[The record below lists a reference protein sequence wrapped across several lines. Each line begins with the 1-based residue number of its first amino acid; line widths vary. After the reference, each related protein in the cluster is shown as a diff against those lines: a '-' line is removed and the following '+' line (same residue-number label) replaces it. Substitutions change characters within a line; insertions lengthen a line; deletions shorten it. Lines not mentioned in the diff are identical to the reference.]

1 MRIITGKYK
10 GRKLYTPKD
19 RHVRPTSDRVKEAIF
34 SMLGE
39 AIMDNRVLDLFAGTG
54 SLGLESLSRGASH
67 CVFVDN
73 NRESIQL
80 IKDNIAH
87 LGAARESTV
96 ISGDYRIALNQM
108 KDPFDLIFM
117 DPPYHVEEIEDILL
131 TIDKKGLLKE
141 KGAIVVERDHRH
153 TLPEEIGSYRT
164 VKSKK
169 YGMTRIT
176 FYQR

>member
-1 MRIITGKYK
+1 MRIITGKFK

-34 SMLGE
+34 SMLGDT
-39 AIMDNRVLDLFAGTG
+39 ITDNRVLDLFAGTG

-73 NRESIQL
+73 NRDSIQL
-80 IKDNIAH
+80 IKDNINH
-87 LGAARESTV
+87 LGASKESTV
-96 ISGDYRIALNQM
+96 ISGDYRIALNQV
-108 KDPFDLIFM
+108 KDPFDLIFI

-131 TIDKKGLLKE
+131 TIDKKGLLE
-141 KGAIVVERDHRH
+141 EDGAIVVERDHRH
-153 TLPEEIGSYRT
+153 TLPDEVGSFRT
-164 VKSKK
+164 TKSKK
-169 YGMTRIT
+169 YGTTHIT

>member
-87 LGAARESTV
+87 L
-96 ISGDYRIALNQM
+96 
-108 KDPFDLIFM
+108 
-117 DPPYHVEEIEDILL
+117 
-131 TIDKKGLLKE
+131 
-141 KGAIVVERDHRH
+141 
-153 TLPEEIGSYRT
+153 
-164 VKSKK
+164 
-169 YGMTRIT
+169 
-176 FYQR
+176 